1 MTHCYTDFLLLCALG
16 TARKNEALA
25 DALTNTDALLC
36 GCLTEDTL
44 IHGLTVLQSE
54 GYISLPGDEA
64 DADTVCLLTA
74 KGRQAIAVPVLSRL
88 FGRRDAALFAREDAF
103 LAAPAGNGETT
114 VVLRPGAFD
123 TVHSRLLRAAGA
135 NGDYDGAPWITVARC
150 EGSIAVTLR
159 VPGEEGQDESDD
171 SSSSSDSN
179 GGGSY
184 DGAAPADALAMSD
197 SVRAIYPDGLSAGR
211 FTDLLL
217 AVRDFFCGKPQVRKA
232 ALPAGTDLYAVSLIR
247 EDAEAVRVSAAP
259 IRFNKQ
265 RFRGGRDG
273 ELDYAQ
279 CGDDVL
285 YFTEDGYRLAGVL
298 CAAYTSVW
306 ELLEDGERA
315 ALNELRRHI
324 R

>member
-44 IHGLTVLQSE
+44 IHGLTVLQNE
-54 GYISLPGDEA
+54 GYISLPGGEA

-74 KGRQAIAVPVLSRL
+74 KGRQAIAVPVLNRL

-150 EGSIAVTLR
+150 EGGMAVTLR
-159 VPGEEGQDESDD
+159 VPGEEGTDESDDSAADRSSGGD

-179 GGGSY
+179 GGGLY
-184 DGAAPADALAMSD
+184 DGAAPEDALAMSD
-197 SVRAIYPDGLSAGR
+197 SVRAVYPDGLSAGR

-232 ALPAGTDLYAVSLIR
+232 VEFVINIVLLAFFAFIVYYGFQFAATGASQKSPYLMLPMTYYYYGVPISGILMFYYMLEQLI
-247 EDAEAVRVSAAP
+247 DEAKEL
-259 IRFNKQ
+259 FGKKGDNK
-265 RFRGGRDG
+265 
-273 ELDYAQ
+273 
-279 CGDDVL
+279 
-285 YFTEDGYRLAGVL
+285 
-298 CAAYTSVW
+298 
-306 ELLEDGERA
+306 
-315 ALNELRRHI
+315 
-324 R
+324 

>member
-44 IHGLTVLQSE
+44 IHGLTVLQNE
-54 GYISLPGDEA
+54 GYISLPGGEA

-150 EGSIAVTLR
+150 EGGMAVTLR
-159 VPGEEGQDESDD
+159 VPGEEGPDESDD
-171 SSSSSDSN
+171 SAADSSSVGDSSSGSDSN

-184 DGAAPADALAMSD
+184 DGAAPEDALAMSD
-197 SVRAIYPDGLSAGR
+197 SVRAVYPDGLVCRAFHGSSAGSAGLFLRQAAGAQGGIACRHRPVRR
-211 FTDLLL
+211 FAD
-217 AVRDFFCGKPQVRKA
+217 P
-232 ALPAGTDLYAVSLIR
+232 
-247 EDAEAVRVSAAP
+247 
-259 IRFNKQ
+259 
-265 RFRGGRDG
+265 RGCRSG
-273 ELDYAQ
+273 Q
-279 CGDDVL
+279 
-285 YFTEDGYRLAGVL
+285 
-298 CAAYTSVW
+298 S
-306 ELLEDGERA
+306 
-315 ALNELRRHI
+315 LRRTDTLQQAAVPW
-324 R
+324 RAGRRTGLRPVRR

>member
-159 VPGEEGQDESDD
+159 VPGEEGPDESDD
-171 SSSSSDSN
+171 SDS
-179 GGGSY
+179 GGSY
-184 DGAAPADALAMSD
+184 DGAAPEDALAMSD
-197 SVRAIYPDGLSAGR
+197 SVRAVYPDGLSAGR

-298 CAAYTSVW
+298 CAAYASVW